1 MFDLNIPMDDATFQY
16 NLQSM
21 CEESDIKEMGIP
33 MGPRK
38 KLQSFIKL
46 HKTRKVRKIHS
57 IFDFLNKI
65 IF

>member
-1 MFDLNIPMDDATFQY
+1 
-16 NLQSM
+16 M

-46 HKTRKVRKIHS
+46 HKTRKVRKFYTIRS
-57 IFDFLNKI
+57 LFGCFKEQPIVASV
-65 IF
+65 

>member
-1 MFDLNIPMDDATFQY
+1 MSHFNTMY

-46 HKTRKVRKIHS
+46 HKTRKVRKIYTIRS
-57 IFDFLNKI
+57 LFYLWNKI
-65 IF
+65 II